1 MLGGLT
7 LATVGSALLLL
18 VLALVTY
25 ATVASVVAGL
35 RRDRRLMRSAGNAV
49 MAAFVCTVSAVVLL
63 EIALV
68 RHDFSIA
75 VVLQHTSLDGA
86 RIITQGGNVSLATG
100 LGGVFTLD
108 SGANGTVSIA
118 TAAPG

>member
-1 MLGGLT
+1 

-25 ATVASVVAGL
+25 ATVASVLAGL

-63 EIALV
+63 EVALV

-75 VVLQHTSLDGA
+75 VVLQHL
-86 RIITQGGNVSLATG
+86 LAS
-100 LGGVFTLD
+100 D
-108 SGANGTVSIA
+108 
-118 TAAPG
+118 APEQAQEP